1 MIGNSFG
8 GWVALE
14 LARRG
19 RASCVV
25 AIAPSGLETPVKR
38 SYVIALNELMR
49 VRARLSTPFARQ
61 LSAHRSRTV
70 LFGGLR
76 SLPWRGVPQEGEGDL
91 QEFGSSRGFRP
102 HFGRASGGV
111 CLKA

>member
-49 VRARLSTPFARQ
+49 VRARLSIPLRPPALGLTDRAQCSSAGFAACPGAV
-61 LSAHRSRTV
+61 SPKKGKATCRS
-70 LFGGLR
+70 
-76 SLPWRGVPQEGEGDL
+76 SDPRGDSG
-91 QEFGSSRGFRP
+91 
-102 HFGRASGGV
+102 HTSGGRREA
-111 CLKA
+111 CA